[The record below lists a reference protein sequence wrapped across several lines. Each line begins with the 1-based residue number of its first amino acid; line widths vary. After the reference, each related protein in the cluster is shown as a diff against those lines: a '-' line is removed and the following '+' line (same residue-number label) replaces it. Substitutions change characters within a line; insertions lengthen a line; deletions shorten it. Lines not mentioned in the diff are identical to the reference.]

1 MKIRQPSLS
10 RQLLRQLLP
19 LTVAILITGGGVVY
33 FVAHRAATVAY
44 DRALMDVSLAIAS
57 QIEIID
63 DTLHLQLPAIAEKVL
78 LVDGYDKLFYEVV
91 NSGGKTVAGNIDL
104 PRPTKPFEDRKLY
117 YDGKLNGNVVRV
129 AALLGERN
137 GIPFVVLS
145 AETKLKRD
153 WLVGE
158 IVLAMLAPEVLLIL
172 AATFMIRRSV
182 RHGLAPI
189 QPLREELVRR
199 THTDLS
205 QLPLKDIPEEI
216 YPIFIEVNELLVRLS
231 VSLEAKRHFI
241 ADASHQ
247 LRTPIA
253 ALQAEAEMAL
263 RSSDPGESLK
273 RIVAG
278 TRRITH
284 LAHQLLTFSRLE
296 SQQLHLPKIID
307 LAELTK
313 DAAERWMPFAIQ
325 RNIDLGFELSP
336 AMVMGDP
343 VWLEELANNLI
354 DNALRYTP
362 SGGIVT
368 VRCGSYANQTSWE
381 VEDSGPGIPIEE
393 HERIFERFYRLNTTG
408 IDGCGLGLAIAHEI
422 AHNHNASIT
431 IEDGERLGGALFR
444 VTFPQPKPDI
454 SSAN

>member
-1 MKIRQPSLS
+1 MKIRQPSLA
-10 RQLLRQLLP
+10 RLLLRQLLP
-19 LTVAILITGGGVVY
+19 LTAAILITGGGVVY

-63 DTLHLQLPAIAEKVL
+63 NTLHLQLPAIAEKVL

-91 NSGGKTVAGNIDL
+91 DSGGKTVAGNIEL
-104 PRPTKPFEDRKLY
+104 PRPTRPFEDGKLY
-117 YDGKLNGNVVRV
+117 YDGKLNGNAVRV
-129 AALLGERN
+129 AALLSESN
-137 GIPFVVLS
+137 GIPFIVLS
-145 AETKLKRD
+145 AETELKRD

-158 IVLAMLAPEVLLIL
+158 IVLAMLVPEVLLIL
-172 AATFMIRRSV
+172 TAIFMIRRSV
-182 RHGLAPI
+182 RQGLAPI

-216 YPIFIEVNELLVRLS
+216 YPIFTEVNELLARLS
-231 VSLEAKRHFI
+231 KSLDANQRFI

-263 RSSDPGESLK
+263 HSSDPSESLK
-273 RIVAG
+273 RIVAA

-284 LAHQLLTFSRLE
+284 LAHQLLTLSRLE
-296 SQQLHLPKIID
+296 PQQIHSLKIVD
-307 LAELTK
+307 LAVLTR
-313 DAAERWMPFAIQ
+313 DAAERWMPLALA
-325 RNIDLGFELSP
+325 RSIDLGFELSP
-336 AMVMGDP
+336 SNVMGNP

-354 DNALRYTP
+354 DNAIRYTP

-368 VRCGSYANQTSWE
+368 IRCGSNANQTSWE
-381 VEDSGPGIPIEE
+381 IEDNGPGIPKEE
-393 HERIFERFYRLNTTG
+393 HERIFERFYRLDTTG
-408 IDGCGLGLAIAHEI
+408 VEGCGLGLAIVREI
-422 AHNHNASIT
+422 ACNHNALIA
-431 IEDGERLGGALFR
+431 IEKGPSLGGALIR
-444 VTFPQPKPDI
+444 VTFPPD
-454 SSAN
+454 